1 MQTEIQPALTGAEDA
16 RVSMIAPDAAG
27 RAVGELL
34 VPRSGFSAHLHSA
47 GQEAGHAAG
56 QEAGDS
62 VGTDGESA
70 VLILAHTGSAR
81 AVAEIVSE
89 LAGGRSDT
97 GRLRV
102 WPVFVAGS
110 PADLT
115 DFDAAL
121 DELPPGSADL
131 VLVLTAAPSPEAAAE
146 ALFAWLTVKLPAPAS
161 VLGRLPDATGRTCRY
176 VALGLT
182 IGSGPPQLSG
192 GLPGGT
198 DASEQTS
205 GFDHAR
211 VPAPAEIDHEVAVEA
226 LAFEWADRL
235 TGDLAALPAVGQLH
249 AARKRLADAVHV
261 LDPRAA
267 LEAERELAGAAG
279 RDVSHAVGGL
289 VAGIRGEASDGSGD
303 EAPAPGAGFDDDSGR
318 EVLRQSAG
326 AVAEFALLAGR
337 SGWGRMWAKRKMA
350 LAAEQ
355 VRDAADAVVALAE
368 SRFSALAAELILR
381 AAEATVHEL
390 AVREAA
396 EAASRSRVEAERLTE
411 DRRRELAD
419 ATRAGRVWNNVNEVA
434 VQRVWGGGLPEPR
447 RYLIGGEVAD
457 SVVDL
462 TDPANPCLR
471 VTSAHCEGRDRVLVA
486 QYGLSLPALV

>member
-1 MQTEIQPALTGAEDA
+1 MQTEIQPAVTGAEDA
-16 RVSMIAPDAAG
+16 RVLIVAPDAPG
-27 RAVGELL
+27 QSVGELL

-47 GQEAGHAAG
+47 GRAIAA
-56 QEAGDS
+56 
-62 VGTDGESA
+62 DGESA
-70 VLILAHTGSAR
+70 VLILAHTDSAR
-81 AVAEIVSE
+81 AVAGIVSE
-89 LAGGRSDT
+89 LAGGRSDA
-97 GRLRV
+97 GRLRI

-161 VLGRLPDATGRTCRY
+161 VLGRLPDAAGRTCRY

-182 IGSGPPQLSG
+182 IGSETPSVSG
-192 GLPGGT
+192 GSAGPVG
-198 DASEQTS
+198 
-205 GFDHAR
+205 
-211 VPAPAEIDHEVAVEA
+211 APASAQALVPEPEEVDHEVAVET

-235 TGDLAALPAVGQLH
+235 TGDLAALPAVAQLH
-249 AARKRLADAVHV
+249 AARQRLADAVDA

-267 LEAERELAGAAG
+267 LEAERELAGSAG
-279 RDVSHAVGGL
+279 RDVSQAVGEL
-289 VAGIRGEASDGSGD
+289 VDAIRGEASGGV
-303 EAPAPGAGFDDDSGR
+303 EAEASTSGAGFDDESGR
-318 EVLRQSAG
+318 EILHRSAG

-337 SGWGRMWAKRKMA
+337 SGWGRMWAKRKVA

-355 VRDAADAVVALAE
+355 VTGAADAVVALAE

-390 AVREAA
+390 AVVEAA
-396 EAASRSRVEAERLTE
+396 ETASRSRAEAERNTE

-419 ATRAGRVWNNVNEVA
+419 ATRVGRVWNTVNEVA
-434 VQRVWGGGLPEPR
+434 VRRVWGGGLPEPR

-471 VTSAHCEGRDRVLVA
+471 VTSAHCGGRDRVLVA